1 MPESRRGD
9 EVLKIKRVGIVV
21 LALGVICL
29 LVVLAISKHAQ
40 VVKERA
46 EQEQI
51 RATEAAEKAQK
62 QEELDEEQRRKQS
75 VENRRVALA
84 AVHFETDPENELPVM
99 SLGDLTARI
108 YDRRNPLT
116 LEKGQRVRIDATLD
130 KTNIYRDSL
139 RFMLSPTSFLY
150 QNYEFRDFLE
160 KDIQSL
166 RPGEE
171 VEFIG
176 DFQYETDDSVPGH
189 YASSTMTF
197 FGVEVH
203 RVYPD

>member
-1 MPESRRGD
+1 M
-9 EVLKIKRVGIVV
+9 LKTKKAGIVV
-21 LALGVICL
+21 LALGVMSL
-29 LVVLAISKHAQ
+29 LVVLAIRKHAQ

-46 EQEQI
+46 EQEHI
-51 RATEAAEKAQK
+51 RAAEAAVKAKK
-62 QEELDEEQRRKQS
+62 QEELDEEQRQKQR
-75 VENRRVALA
+75 VENRRNTLA
-84 AVHFETDPENELPVM
+84 AVHFETDPKNELPVM
-99 SLGDLTARI
+99 SLSDLTARI

-130 KTNIYRDSL
+130 KDDINSDGL
-139 RFMLSPTSFLY
+139 QFMLSPMSFLY
-150 QNYEFRDFLE
+150 QNYEFRDFAE

-189 YASSTMTF
+189 YASSTMIF
-197 FGVEVH
+197 FGVEVQ

>member
-1 MPESRRGD
+1 MKL
-9 EVLKIKRVGIVV
+9 LKTKRAGIVV
-21 LALGVICL
+21 LALGVMSL
-29 LVVLAISKHAQ
+29 LVIPAIRKHAQ

-51 RATEAAEKAQK
+51 RAAEAAVKAKK
-62 QEELDEEQRRKQS
+62 QEELDEEQRQKQR
-75 VENRRVALA
+75 VEDRRNALA
-84 AVHFETDPENELPVM
+84 AVHFETDPKNELPVM

-130 KTNIYRDSL
+130 KDNINSDGL

-150 QNYEFRDFLE
+150 QNYEFRDFVE

-189 YASSTMTF
+189 YASSTMNF
-197 FGVEVH
+197 FGVEIQ